1 MIAKEDKMIDS
12 IQGFSSMQ
20 GMSTF
25 SQAKALTDE
34 QKTQISDILSN
45 YDKDNLTA
53 EDAKEIFES
62 FREAG
67 IQPGPG
73 MKEAIDDAG
82 FDADELRDLAKPSD
96 MPPGP
101 PPSSGA
107 FGSSSSK
114 SIDAS
119 TLQSLQEILNQY
131 DLSSLTSD
139 QEEELLSK
147 LSDSG
152 LMKNGSMIDL
162 SV

>member
-1 MIAKEDKMIDS
+1 MVDG

-20 GMSTF
+20 GMGSF
-25 SQAKALTDE
+25 PQAKALTDE
-34 QKTQISDILSN
+34 QKSKIADILSN

-53 EDAKEIFES
+53 DDAKEIFS
-62 FREAG
+62 AFKEAG
-67 IQPGPG
+67 IQHGAG
-73 MKEAIDDAG
+73 MKEAIEDAG
-82 FDADELRDLAKPSD
+82 FDADSLRDLAKPAD

-101 PPSSGA
+101 PRAKEGA

-119 TLQSLQEILNQY
+119 TLKSLQDILNQY
-131 DLSSLTSD
+131 DMSSLSSD

-147 LSDSG
+147 LSDAG

-162 SV
+162 AA

>member
-1 MIAKEDKMIDS
+1 MIDS

-20 GMSTF
+20 GMGSLPK
-25 SQAKALTDE
+25 AKALTDE
-34 QKTQISDILSN
+34 QKSKIADILSN
-45 YDKDNLTA
+45 YDKDNVTA
-53 EDAKEIFES
+53 DDAKEIFDA
-62 FREAG
+62 FKEAG
-67 IQPGPG
+67 IQPGAG
-73 MKEAIDDAG
+73 MKEAIEDAG

-101 PPSSGA
+101 PPSQGA

-119 TLQSLQEILNQY
+119 TLKSLQDILNQY
-131 DLSSLTSD
+131 DMSSLSSD

-147 LSDSG
+147 LSDAG

-162 SV
+162 AA

>member
-1 MIAKEDKMIDS
+1 MIDS

-20 GMSTF
+20 GMSSF
-25 SQAKALTDE
+25 PKAKALTDE
-34 QKTQISDILSN
+34 QKSQISDILSN

-53 EDAKEIFES
+53 DDAKEIFNA
-62 FREAG
+62 FKDAG

-73 MKEAIDDAG
+73 MKEAIEDAG
-82 FDADELRDLAKPSD
+82 FDAEELRDLGKPSD

-101 PPSSGA
+101 PPHSEGA

-119 TLQSLQEILNQY
+119 TLQSLQDILNQY

-139 QEEELLSK
+139 QEEELLGK
-147 LSDSG
+147 LSDAG

-162 SV
+162 AA